1 MLWHVKYCG
10 LDGRKCVISYRKVDE
25 SRCNHFYISVC
36 IAVFFS
42 YVMKSFAVLT
52 KIGIIFRVL
61 VMDHNT

>member
-42 YVMKSFAVLT
+42 HVMKSFAVLT